1 MQKTVILV
9 IKNSSKQNLELKT
22 HFLYITLSITGY
34 RTFIF
39 LLFNEHNQLNQI
51 NIYFLEKIIFKLSL
65 QRLP

>member
-9 IKNSSKQNLELKT
+9 IKNSSKQNLEQKT
-22 HFLYITLSITGY
+22 HFLNITLSITEY

-51 NIYFLEKIIFKLSL
+51 NIYFIEKIIFKLSL